1 MMHGLYGILPSI
13 SDTDIL
19 LDKAESALRGGVR
32 IVQFRNKKD
41 GYKRAL
47 KQAKALRTLTHKYQ
61 ATLIINDSL
70 SMMEDCDADGVHV
83 GRDDVADLLEMRARL
98 GATRVLGVTCRADA
112 AFARLALQQGAD
124 YVSFG
129 AVFASTSKPEVPV
142 LGLPRLLKCCQMFP
156 DAKLCAIGGITEDN
170 IAAVRHSGVDMAA
183 VISGLFD
190 APDVQRQA
198 ERLLALWGKV

>member
-1 MMHGLYGILPSI
+1 MHGLYGILPSI
-13 SDTDIL
+13 SDTEML
-19 LDKAESALRGGVR
+19 LDKAEAALRGGVR

-47 KQAKALRTLTHKYQ
+47 KQAKALRTLTQKYQ

-70 SMMEDCDADGVHV
+70 SMMEDCGADGVHV
-83 GRDDVADLLEMRARL
+83 GRDDVADLLAMRERL
-98 GATRVLGVTCRADA
+98 GAERVLGVTCRADA

-142 LGLPRLLKCCQMFP
+142 LGLPRLLKCRQMFP

-170 IAAVRHSGVDMAA
+170 IAAVRHAGVDMAA

-190 APDVQRQA
+190 APDVQLQA
-198 ERLLALWGKV
+198 GKLSALWGQI

>member
-1 MMHGLYGILPSI
+1 MHGLYGILPSI
-13 SDTDIL
+13 SDTEML
-19 LDKAESALRGGVR
+19 LDKAEAALRGGVR
-32 IVQFRNKKD
+32 MVQFRNKKD

-47 KQAKALRTLTHKYQ
+47 KQAKALRTLTQKYQ
-61 ATLIINDSL
+61 AMLIINDSL
-70 SMMEDCDADGVHV
+70 SMMEDCGADGVHV
-83 GRDDVADLLEMRARL
+83 GRDDVADLLAMRERL
-98 GATRVLGVTCRADA
+98 GAERVLGVTCRADA

-142 LGLPRLLKCCQMFP
+142 LGLPRLLKCRQMFP

-190 APDVQRQA
+190 APDVQLQA
-198 ERLLALWGKV
+198 EKLSALWGQV

>member
-1 MMHGLYGILPSI
+1 MHGLYGILPSI
-13 SDTDIL
+13 SDTEML
-19 LDKAESALRGGVR
+19 LDKAEAALRGGVR

-47 KQAKALRTLTHKYQ
+47 KQAKALRTLTQKYQ

-70 SMMEDCDADGVHV
+70 SMMEDCGADGVHV
-83 GRDDVADLLEMRARL
+83 GRDDVADLLAMRGRL
-98 GATRVLGVTCRADA
+98 GAERVLGVTCRADA

-142 LGLPRLLKCCQMFP
+142 LGLPRLLKCRQMFP

-170 IAAVRHSGVDMAA
+170 IAAVRHAGVDMAA

-190 APDVQRQA
+190 APDVQLQA
-198 ERLLALWGKV
+198 GKLSALWGQI